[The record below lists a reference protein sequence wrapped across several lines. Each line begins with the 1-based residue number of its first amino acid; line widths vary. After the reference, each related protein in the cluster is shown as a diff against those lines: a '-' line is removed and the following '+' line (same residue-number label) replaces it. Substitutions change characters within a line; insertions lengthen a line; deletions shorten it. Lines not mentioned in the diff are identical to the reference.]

1 MEPNPQL
8 NEMTVPRDIEAEK
21 CVIGSMLRDPE
32 CVTDV
37 VAKVEADDF
46 YLPRHRDIF
55 SICRKLDTRS
65 AGACDPVTVAHEI
78 ERLGKSEELGGR
90 SYIEELMYAV
100 PSLAYLNNHLEI
112 VRDLSLR
119 RALLKATEV
128 IQRKVQ
134 AGEDEVS
141 QLLDDA
147 EQEVF
152 KVGDRLVTGS
162 VFRAK
167 ELVADNLKKIL
178 SKEGPPSGLQTGFS
192 DIDELQGFRPGDMVV
207 LAARPSMGKTA
218 FALNLIERVVLSGKA
233 VLLFSLEM
241 PAEQIVMRML
251 SCHAKVR
258 HDAMRRGKLD
268 ANNTKRVIYSAD
280 QLGNAPL
287 FVDHSSQP
295 SLAEIR
301 AKARRLKRESN
312 LSMVVVDYL
321 QLLTANAESRQQ
333 EISLISRNLKAMA
346 RDLNI
351 PVLALAQLNR
361 KAEDRTGH
369 RPMLSDL
376 RESGAIE
383 QDADMVMLLYRE
395 EYYDR
400 DNDDVKGLADIIVAK
415 NRNGPTGDIQMRFA
429 NELMRFENL
438 QPDSG
443 F

>member
-1 MEPNPQL
+1 METNSQL
-8 NEMTVPRDIEAEK
+8 SDIAVPRDIEAEK
-21 CVIGSMLRDPE
+21 CVLGSMLRDPE
-32 CVTDV
+32 CVSDV
-37 VAKVEADDF
+37 FAKVIKDDF

-55 SICRKLDTRS
+55 AICQKLDDRS
-65 AGACDPVTVAHEI
+65 AGSCDPVTVAHEI
-78 ERLGKSEELGGR
+78 ERIGKSEELGGR

-100 PSLAYLNNHLEI
+100 PSLAYLSNHLEI
-112 VRDLSLR
+112 IRDLAIR
-119 RALLKATEV
+119 RSLLKATEA
-128 IQRKVQ
+128 IQRKVL
-134 AGEDEVS
+134 AGTVS
-141 QLLDDA
+141 INALLDEA
-147 EQEVF
+147 EQAVF
-152 KVGDRLVTGS
+152 KVGDRLVTGT
-162 VFRAK
+162 VMRAK
-167 ELVADNLKKIL
+167 ELVQENLEKIL
-178 SKEGPPSGLQTGFS
+178 SKDGPPVGLQTGFT

-207 LAARPSMGKTA
+207 LAGRPSMGKTA
-218 FALNLIERVVLSGKA
+218 LALNMIERVVLGGKA

-251 SCHAKVR
+251 SCHARVR

-268 ANNTKRVIYSAD
+268 PADTKRVIYSAD

-301 AKARRLKRESN
+301 AKARRLKRDSD
-312 LSMVVVDYL
+312 LGLVVVDYL

-346 RDLNI
+346 RDLHI

-361 KAEDRTGH
+361 KAEDRTDK

-395 EYYDR
+395 EYYRR
-400 DNDDVKGLADIIVAK
+400 DDDEVKGLADIIVAK
-415 NRNGPTGDIQMRFA
+415 NRNGPTGDIQMRFTS
-429 NELMRFENL
+429 ELMRFENL